1 MGSTELAL
9 IVKFGLPIAARIFDN
24 DSKILPIDAAE
35 QAIAEVEAL
44 RKNLKNADEILLAAD
59 EAQTQ
64 GIIDGLFSFATGVVG
79 APVALIATFLGLFGG
94 KNDSQI

>member
-1 MGSTELAL
+1 MEPMTEAL
-9 IVKFGLPIAARIFDN
+9 LWKFGLPIAVKIFNNDN
-24 DSKILPIDAAE
+24 KILPVDAAT
-35 QAIAEVEAL
+35 QAMAEVEVM

-94 KNDSQI
+94 KDE